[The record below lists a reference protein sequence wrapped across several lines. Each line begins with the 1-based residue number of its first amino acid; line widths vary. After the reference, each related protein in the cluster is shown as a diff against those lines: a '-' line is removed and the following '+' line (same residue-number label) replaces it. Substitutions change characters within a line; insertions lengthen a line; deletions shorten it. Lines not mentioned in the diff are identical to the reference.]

1 MFRRWIG
8 VEDGYSEW
16 LMGFV
21 VFIVVFFGGFLVL
34 DVGGRGDLGVFLLS
48 D

>member
-1 MFRRWIG
+1 VSRRWTG
-8 VEDGYSEW
+8 AEDGYSEW

-21 VFIVVFFGGFLVL
+21 VPTVVLSGGLPAS
-34 DVGGRGDLGVFLLS
+34 DAGGRGDLGVFLSS